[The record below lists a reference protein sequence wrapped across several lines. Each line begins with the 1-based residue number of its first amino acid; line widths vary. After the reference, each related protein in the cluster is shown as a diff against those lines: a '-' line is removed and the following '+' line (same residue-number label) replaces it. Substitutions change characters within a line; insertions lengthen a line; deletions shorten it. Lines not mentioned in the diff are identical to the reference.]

1 MNLKVV
7 SAKIEVPSCM
17 EIWKEQFRKK
27 VVFKKEIKKKKR
39 NGVRSMW
46 SFMKG
51 SAVLYSTMQVKH
63 CTVQCGPNAVQYS
76 VNTIPYSN
84 IV

>member
-27 VVFKKEIKKKKR
+27 VVFKKEIKKKR
-39 NGVRSMW
+39 G
-46 SFMKG
+46 
-51 SAVLYSTMQVKH
+51 
-63 CTVQCGPNAVQYS
+63 TVSGQCGLL
-76 VNTIPYSN
+76 
-84 IV
+84 